1 MSQKKK
7 KPLERSEK
15 ADTSTE
21 DAPIRS
27 TPISRALDFLLNKQ
41 QENPLLP
48 EPEITPQIEANPQI
62 DDRSSSIRAGSNR
75 ASSDSQLRPTTSQ
88 EGRLSDSQLSKSR
101 LRQSQLS
108 AKPSA
113 SMGVV
118 SEGLNISWR
127 AIEHTRIPQVVFD
140 EILPTLQPMAQ
151 MPYLQLLRL
160 TLGFQRANCHI
171 SLESWA
177 ARCNQSLAS
186 IKRQAQIL
194 QQRGLLRKE
203 NVVFGGVARGS
214 YYRPVIPGILN
225 DPDAPD
231 KPTKLRQSQLSV
243 SQHSQSQLAE
253 SYMKDDQKDDQ
264 IDLRNK
270 DHHEKEVMRIYREL
284 TGNEVTKADLIAYRK
299 VAHMDLETIEIHM
312 RQIYERSVERIGSF
326 AYFTKGLLTATQ
338 ENARTR
344 AQQKRNLE
352 LIIQRIRTNRIGGET
367 KLADLIEDIKR
378 ACARENV
385 AYNTDL
391 VNEILRM

>member
-15 ADTSTE
+15 ADISTE

-41 QENPLLP
+41 QENSSLP
-48 EPEITPQIEANPQI
+48 DHEIASQIENHPQIE
-62 DDRSSSIRAGSNR
+62 DRSSSIGAGSIR
-75 ASSDSQLRPTTSQ
+75 ASSDSQLTQTVPQNEQLTESKLD
-88 EGRLSDSQLSKSR
+88 ESQLT
-101 LRQSQLS
+101 QSQLS
-108 AKPSA
+108 TKQPSSTGA
-113 SMGVV
+113 MPESL
-118 SEGLNISWR
+118 SISWR

-151 MPYLQLLRL
+151 TPYLQLLRL

-214 YYRPVIPGILN
+214 YYRPIIPGILN
-225 DPDAPD
+225 DPSVPD
-231 KPTKLRQSQLSV
+231 KLTQLRKSQLSESRHTQSQLS
-243 SQHSQSQLAE
+243 E
-253 SYMKDDQKDDQ
+253 SHMKSDQ
-264 IDLRNK
+264 IDHKSK
-270 DHHEKEVMRIYREL
+270 DHHENEVMRIYKEL
-284 TGNEVTKADLIAYRK
+284 TGNEVTKADLAAYRK
-299 VAHMDLETIEIHM
+299 VAHIDLEVIEVQM
-312 RQIYERSVERIGSF
+312 RQIYERSPERIGSF
-326 AYFTKGLLTATQ
+326 AYFTKGLLTAMQ
-338 ENARTR
+338 EGSRTR
-344 AQQKRNLE
+344 AQQKRSLE
-352 LIIQRIRTNRIGGET
+352 LIIERIRSNRTGGTT

-385 AYNTDL
+385 TYSTDL

>member
-15 ADTSTE
+15 ADISTE

-41 QENPLLP
+41 QDTPTD
-48 EPEITPQIEANPQI
+48 PEIAPQIEATSQI
-62 DDRSSSIRAGSNR
+62 EDRSGSNRAGSIR
-75 ASSDSQLRPTTSQ
+75 ASSDSQLTQKDPENERLTESKLPESQ
-88 EGRLSDSQLSKSR
+88 

-108 AKPSA
+108 VNPSL
-113 SMGVV
+113 STGV
-118 SEGLNISWR
+118 SEGLSISWR
-127 AIEHTRIPQVVFD
+127 AVEHTRIPQVVFD
-140 EILPTLQPMAQ
+140 EILPTLAPMAQ
-151 MPYLQLLRL
+151 TPYLQLLRL

-186 IKRQAQIL
+186 IKRQAQVL
-194 QQRGLLRKE
+194 QQRGLLHKE

-225 DPDAPD
+225 DPNVPD
-231 KPTKLRQSQLSV
+231 KLTKLRQSQLSV
-243 SQHSQSQLAE
+243 SQHPKSQLPE
-253 SYMKDDQKDDQ
+253 SHMKDDQ
-264 IDLRNK
+264 IDHGNK

-284 TGNEVTKADLIAYRK
+284 TGNEPTRADLAAYRK
-299 VAHMDLETIEIHM
+299 IAHIGLEVIEVQM
-312 RQIYERSVERIGSF
+312 RQIYERSSERIGSF
-326 AYFTKGLLTATQ
+326 AYFTKGLLTAMQ
-338 ENARTR
+338 EGARTR
-344 AQQKRNLE
+344 AQQKKNLE
-352 LIIQRIRTNRIGGET
+352 LIIERIRSNRTGGTT

-385 AYNTDL
+385 AYSTDL